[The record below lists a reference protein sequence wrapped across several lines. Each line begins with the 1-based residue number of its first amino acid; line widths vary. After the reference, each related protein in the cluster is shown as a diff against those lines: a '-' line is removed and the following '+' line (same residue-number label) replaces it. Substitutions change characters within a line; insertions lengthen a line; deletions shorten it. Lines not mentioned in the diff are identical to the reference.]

1 MHLIL
6 FVRGRFRDHQIVDLY
21 STSFSLSRFVRFV
34 RAFGHAGTCRYVY
47 IYKHA
52 AQVIARST
60 LAEEFEKVFIVPS
73 SITPIHYFQAPYC
86 ITSAESQI
94 CLAKYLKKRQAL
106 PPLSKHTLLNQDI
119 YLTYSLQLQFGGSTL
134 GQYRTF
140 LDPTNDL
147 SPLELEFPDLLQS
160 SWPKNDFLASSTLW
174 SPGAF
179 CNASFQDGT
188 LDEDIFE
195 KSLDGFFSTCA
206 VSDIPC
212 LDLSQAFSDPEPVPF
227 DGEDLVS
234 ELNLEPSQLQTA
246 SGAIEANESFRH
258 AVTSSPEPELCKKKK
273 SSYTPA
279 WKADSSAKT
288 PKRPRKSAKTSKDT
302 TPKSSKRS
310 PTTSEPDNGAGSNSA
325 LRANHN
331 LTEKLYRNR
340 LNGQFETLLSA
351 LPPAHDAGD
360 ARNGEEKRVSK
371 AEVLILAK
379 EHIRALEQTRLEL
392 EKERTGLVDDVE
404 SLKGV
409 WIGMNTER
417 S

>member
-1 MHLIL
+1 M
-6 FVRGRFRDHQIVDLY
+6 
-21 STSFSLSRFVRFV
+21 
-34 RAFGHAGTCRYVY
+34 
-47 IYKHA
+47 
-52 AQVIARST
+52 ARST
-60 LAEEFEKVFIVPS
+60 LAEEFEK
-73 SITPIHYFQAPYC
+73 
-86 ITSAESQI
+86 
-94 CLAKYLKKRQAL
+94 
-106 PPLSKHTLLNQDI
+106 
-119 YLTYSLQLQFGGSTL
+119 LQFGGSTF

-147 SPLELEFPDLLQS
+147 SPSESEFPDLLQS
-160 SWPKNDFLASSTLW
+160 SWPKNDYLASSTLW

-179 CNASFQDGT
+179 CNTSFQDGT
-188 LDEDIFE
+188 PDEDIFE

-212 LDLSQAFSDPEPVPF
+212 LDLPQAFSDPEPVPF

-234 ELNLEPSQLQTA
+234 ELNLEPSQVHA
-246 SGAIEANESFRH
+246 AGVAIDADEPFRQ
-258 AVTSSPEPELCKKKK
+258 AATSSPEPEPRKKKT
-273 SSYTPA
+273 SYTPA

-288 PKRPRKSAKTSKDT
+288 PKRPRKSAKTSKNT

-310 PTTSEPDNGAGSNSA
+310 PAATESDNGAGSSSA

-371 AEVLILAK
+371 AEVLMLAK

-392 EKERTGLVDDVE
+392 EKERSGLVDNVE

-409 WIGMNTER
+409 WIGMNAER